1 MSKSEEKE
9 LGGLQKEAKNLGLC
23 SCSKRKAVKGH
34 CKTAL
39 LKRCHEMEWYRLRFK
54 MNDVVGGKLI
64 K

>member
-39 LKRCHEMEWYRLRFK
+39 LKDAMKW
-54 MNDVVGGKLI
+54 NGTD
-64 K
+64 